1 MFSAKTFLFLT
12 FILTIIVAINSTCPE
27 SCDDPEDP
35 VCITMIDGT
44 KKQFK
49 NACEFV
55 VETCSKNI
63 FEVLDAQEGPCPEI

>member
-12 FILTIIVAINSTCPE
+12 FILTIIGAINSTCPE

-44 KKQFK
+44 K
-49 NACEFV
+49 NN
-55 VETCSKNI
+55 SKTLVNLWSKLAQRI
-63 FEVLDAQEGPCPEI
+63 FLVS